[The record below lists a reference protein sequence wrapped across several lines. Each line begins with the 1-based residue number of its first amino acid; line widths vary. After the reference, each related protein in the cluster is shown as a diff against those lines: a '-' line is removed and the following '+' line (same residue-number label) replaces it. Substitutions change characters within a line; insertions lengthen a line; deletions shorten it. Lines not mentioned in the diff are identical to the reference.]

1 MNLQTIGRTRQR
13 GVAAVELAFL
23 AILLLLMAAGTF
35 EFGRAFWHYNALAK
49 ATRDGARVMSMVQ
62 KDTLGSSVPNVQ
74 TQVASAANQA
84 KLYPPLVEANVD
96 VACDSGSGF
105 AACVNVTGTN
115 PSPAHVRVA
124 ITGYTIDIGG
134 VFPFFNPGT
143 YGVSKFSDVPLAPH
157 TTMRYMN

>member
-1 MNLQTIGRTRQR
+1 MNLQTIGRTGQR

-23 AILLLLMAAGTF
+23 VILLLMMAAGTF

-49 ATRDGARVMSMVQ
+49 ATRDGSRVMSMTQREVI
-62 KDTLGSSVPNVQ
+62 GSSVANVQ
-74 TQVASAANQA
+74 AMVVAAANQA
-84 KLYPPLVEANVD
+84 KLTPPLVEANVD
-96 VACDSGSGF
+96 VACDSGGGF
-105 AACVNVTGTN
+105 SACVNVTGTN

-134 VFPFFNPGT
+134 VFPFFNPAT
-143 YGVSKFSDVPLAPH
+143 FGVSKFSDVPLAPH